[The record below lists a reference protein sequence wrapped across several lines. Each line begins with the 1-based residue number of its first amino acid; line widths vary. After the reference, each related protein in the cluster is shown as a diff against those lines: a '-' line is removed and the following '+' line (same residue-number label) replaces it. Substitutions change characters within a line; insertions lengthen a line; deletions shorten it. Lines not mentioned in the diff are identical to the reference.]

1 METRILCD
9 LRASVVNKIVMENRG
24 QQHHRARL
32 GEALRE
38 EITALVEGELGDPRI
53 GLVSVSEVQL
63 AAGGKT
69 ARVFVVAAGD
79 EGEAEQSVEG
89 LNAARGYI
97 RHELTRRLGV
107 RQAPEIVFTLD
118 RSDQYGGRIEEL
130 LQRVEKR
137 KRRN

>member
-1 METRILCD
+1 
-9 LRASVVNKIVMENRG
+9 MENRG
-24 QQHHRARL
+24 QKYHRERV

-38 EITALVEGELGDPRI
+38 EIGALVEGELGDPRI
-53 GLVSVSEVQL
+53 GLVSVSEVHL
-63 AAGGKT
+63 EGGRRI

-79 EGEAEQSVEG
+79 EKEAAQSIEG

-107 RQAPEIVFTLD
+107 RQAPELIFVLD

-130 LQRVEKR
+130 LHRIQKR
-137 KRRN
+137 KRGS

>member
-1 METRILCD
+1 
-9 LRASVVNKIVMENRG
+9 MENRG
-24 QQHHRARL
+24 QKYHRERV

-38 EITALVEGELGDPRI
+38 EIGALVEGELGDPRI
-53 GLVSVSEVQL
+53 GLVSVSEVHL
-63 AAGGKT
+63 EGGGRT

-79 EGEAEQSVEG
+79 EKEAAQSIEG

-107 RQAPEIVFTLD
+107 RQAPELIFVLD

-130 LQRVEKR
+130 LHRIQKR
-137 KRRN
+137 KKSGT

>member
-1 METRILCD
+1 
-9 LRASVVNKIVMENRG
+9 MENRG
-24 QQHHRARL
+24 QKYHRERV

-38 EITALVEGELGDPRI
+38 EIGALVEGELGDPRI
-53 GLVSVSEVQL
+53 GLVSVSEVHL
-63 AAGGKT
+63 EGGSRT

-79 EGEAEQSVEG
+79 EKEAAQSIEG

-107 RQAPEIVFTLD
+107 RQAPELIFVLD

-130 LQRVEKR
+130 LHRIQKR
-137 KRRN
+137 KKGT